1 MPDVYIRTLARAAE
15 IVGGATELAFRLK
28 VTPSHLS
35 LWMGGL
41 EPCPANVFLQAVD
54 LVLEREIS
62 AQRAPLAG
70 EPRELPDAVRGED
83 RDEGKQDRT

>member
-15 IVGGATELAFRLK
+15 IVGGVTELAFRLK
-28 VTPSHLS
+28 VTPSHLT
-35 LWMGGL
+35 LWLAGL

-62 AQRAPLAG
+62 AQRARAPGASALSDG
-70 EPRELPDAVRGED
+70 VGSED
-83 RDEGKQDRT
+83 RDEGKQGRA

>member
-15 IVGGATELAFRLK
+15 VVGGATELAFRLK

-62 AQRAPLAG
+62 AQRASLAAQ
-70 EPRELPDAVRGED
+70 PADSSDAVGSED
-83 RDEGKQDRT
+83 RDEGKQDRA

>member
-15 IVGGATELAFRLK
+15 ILGGTTELAFRLK

-35 LWMGGL
+35 LWLGGL

-54 LVLEREIS
+54 LVLERQS
-62 AQRAPLAG
+62 SGQRAPALSD
-70 EPRELPDAVRGED
+70 PVRGED
-83 RDEGKQDRT
+83 GDERKRDRA

>member
-1 MPDVYIRTLARAAE
+1 MPDVYIRTLARAAQ

-35 LWMGGL
+35 LWLGGL

-54 LVLEREIS
+54 LVLERDIS
-62 AQRAPLAG
+62 AQRAPLPGRAD
-70 EPRELPDAVRGED
+70 LSDAVRDKDGE
-83 RDEGKQDRT
+83 EGKQDRA